1 MLMAAACSGEEPD
14 GLARSTLGAEPRL
27 SFGRSEIARN
37 LTARPRAV
45 TAIANP

>member
-1 MLMAAACSGEEPD
+1 MAAACSDDDPA
-14 GLARSTLGAEPRL
+14 GLARSAPGDDGRL

-45 TAIANP
+45 TAMANP

>member
-1 MLMAAACSGEEPD
+1 MAAACSDDEPA
-14 GLARSTLGAEPRL
+14 GLAPSALGDDGRL

-45 TAIANP
+45 AAMANP

>member
-1 MLMAAACSGEEPD
+1 MAAACSDDPAV
-14 GLARSTLGAEPRL
+14 LARSALGDGGRL

-45 TAIANP
+45 TAMANP